1 MPSKSNRFGLLRPE
15 RPRPPWTT
23 GSSSTAASIRN
34 CCGSILRLE
43 ANGKEHLQGDIV
55 CAAGSFQMEV
65 RVFGTAP
72 IRQIDITKNQEF
84 PYTRQNLPQ
93 DVAFTYEDAGKQA
106 GEDFYY
112 VRVQQ
117 NDGNVAW
124 SSPIWVTTN

>member
-1 MPSKSNRFGLLRPE
+1 
-15 RPRPPWTT
+15 
-23 GSSSTAASIRN
+23 
-34 CCGSILRLE
+34 
-43 ANGKEHLQGDIV
+43 
-55 CAAGSFQMEV
+55 MEV

-124 SSPIWVTTN
+124 SSLIWVTTN